1 MNISKT
7 ILFVNSR
14 GRINIM
20 NYSSKSCMIKCQHCS
35 EEILHSAKVCRYCN
49 RKTDDW
55 TKGRIDKDGKNW
67 LNKYQGKNLGRR
79 KK

>member
-1 MNISKT
+1 MK
-7 ILFVNSR
+7 
-14 GRINIM
+14 M
-20 NYSSKSCMIKCQHCS
+20 KKCPHCA
-35 EEILHSAKVCRYCN
+35 EEIQDKVKVKVCRFCN

>member
-1 MNISKT
+1 MK
-7 ILFVNSR
+7 
-14 GRINIM
+14 M
-20 NYSSKSCMIKCQHCS
+20 KKCQHCS